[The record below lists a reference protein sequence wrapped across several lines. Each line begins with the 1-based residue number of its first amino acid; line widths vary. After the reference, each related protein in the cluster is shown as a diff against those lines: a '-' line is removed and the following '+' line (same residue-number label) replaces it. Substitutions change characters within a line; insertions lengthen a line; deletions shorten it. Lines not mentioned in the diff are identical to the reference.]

1 MLPASE
7 RRRAQLMEGGGGWLE
22 WLDDEPGF
30 ELSEG
35 AGFFSFIIT
44 ATIIMNLCIQ
54 WSAKVICAA
63 STPSGMARKCPLPG
77 Q

>member
-7 RRRAQLMEGGGGWLE
+7 RRRAQLIEGGGGWLE

-44 ATIIMNLCIQ
+44 ATIIMNLR
-54 WSAKVICAA
+54 SAWHRRAWRSATCCRAVPAWK
-63 STPSGMARKCPLPG
+63 
-77 Q
+77 